1 MESLVFKTQSERN
14 IGKQRRS
21 RSCGNYLNFGCK
33 PDPPKRGMDSVY
45 KVKICGYIEPDT
57 QRKVE
62 SVYEVKGK
70 NNGRGCAD
78 QIL

>member
-1 MESLVFKTQSERN
+1 MEIVVYTREVK
-14 IGKQRRS
+14 GRRWN
-21 RSCGNYLNFGCK
+21 RSGGSDLDIGCK

>member
-1 MESLVFKTQSERN
+1 METVLFKKNFNRRTGN
-14 IGKQRRS
+14 RS
-21 RSCGNYLNFGCK
+21 RRGDSHTGRK

>member
-1 MESLVFKTQSERN
+1 MDD
-14 IGKQRRS
+14 
-21 RSCGNYLNFGCK
+21 K